1 MCGRYSFILEDE
13 LIWER
18 FGVRV
23 RTAVYKARYNCAP
36 GQDLAVISND
46 DSLVLQYFRWGL
58 IPSWS
63 KDPTTGN
70 KMINAKSETIL
81 EKASFKEPF
90 RNHRCLVPADGF
102 FEWRKEKEKTPYRVT
117 LKDGSPF
124 AFAGIW
130 NEWRH
135 PDGLSLRTFSI
146 LTTEPNELVGR
157 IHNRMPVILRKED
170 ERNWLSATGEKE
182 LLGMLKPY
190 PAEEMSCYP
199 VSKQVN
205 SPANDNPEV
214 ILQAPGEL
222 F

>member
-36 GQDLAVISND
+36 GQELAVISNED
-46 DSLVLQYFRWGL
+46 PRNLQFFRWGL

-63 KDPTTGN
+63 KDPGVGN
-70 KMINAKSETIL
+70 KMINVKSETIL
-81 EKASFKEPF
+81 EKASFREPF
-90 RNHRCLVPADGF
+90 KRRRCLVPADGF
-102 FEWRKEKEKTPYRVT
+102 YEWRKEKEKTPYRFT

-130 NEWRH
+130 NEWKH
-135 PDGLSLRTFSI
+135 PDGQSIRTFSI
-146 LTTEPNELVGR
+146 LTTGPNELTGQV
-157 IHNRMPVILRKED
+157 HDRMPVILRKED
-170 ERNWLSATGEKE
+170 ETNWLSVADEKK
-182 LLGMLKPY
+182 LLAMLNPY
-190 PAEEMSCYP
+190 PAGEMTCYP
-199 VSKQVN
+199 VSRLVN
-205 SPANDNPEV
+205 SPTNDNPDV
-214 ILQAPGEL
+214 ILPSPGEL